1 MISVDV
7 ITPTIPG
14 REALLNECGESVTKA
29 FPWPAHRSVHRLYLD
44 SALEG
49 PAALRNRGAADGT
62 AEWLLFLDDDDL
74 LLPHYASIV
83 EPELATSDVVY
94 TAWCLTGAMDPVP
107 TDAFD
112 AEELRRHN
120 TIPVTAMVRRSM
132 FEAIG
137 GFDEAAT
144 LEDHDLWLRLL
155 DAGAR
160 FTYVPVAGWRY
171 RRRPGSRTESEGLR

>member
-7 ITPTIPG
+7 ITPTIAGRAELLRECRASVSAALGAHPG
-14 REALLNECGESVTKA
+14 M
-29 FPWPAHRSVHRLYLD
+29 HRVLFD
-44 SALEG
+44 WAGEG
-49 PAALRNRGAADGT
+49 PAVLRNRGAEET
-62 AEWLLFLDDDDL
+62 SEEWLLFLDDDDL

-94 TAWCLTGAMDPVP
+94 TSWCLTGAMDPVP

-112 AEELRRHN
+112 ADELRQHN
-120 TIPVTAMVRRSM
+120 TIPVTAMVRRST
-132 FEAIG
+132 FEAVG
-137 GFDEAAT
+137 GFSETAA

-155 DAGAR
+155 DVGAR

-171 RRRPGSRTESEGLR
+171 RRQPGSRTETEGQR